1 MFGGKF
7 MRDLE
12 DVTVGLK
19 TFYRT
24 KRLEMTLNSL
34 IGLGVK
40 EVIIADDGPDD
51 PIKEE
56 IYEKMRQYLP
66 LKVLKLP
73 YDAGLGYGRKEIVK
87 HTKTEYLLI
96 IDDDMKVPNNIYFLK
111 NILER
116 DKLLGGVSGCWIEY
130 GNPKCDAYNLDCRDR
145 FLIRHD
151 PDNIKINITEE
162 GIPYVYFDFIPNS
175 ALFRRRAIKDYCWD
189 ENYIIN
195 FEHLD
200 FYWGHKQLGKWKFA
214 ATPTVFFEHYPG
226 GSKTYKKF
234 RLSKERY
241 KKSREYFLKKWDL
254 KGIISIKRGFWW
266 QNVPPKTTLW
276 LWLKSRLPFRVL
288 KYIAM
293 IERTLR

>member
-24 KRLEMTLNSL
+24 KKLEMTLNSL

-40 EVIIADDGPDD
+40 EVIVTDDGPED

-73 YDAGLGYGRKEIVK
+73 YNTGVGYGRKEIVK

-96 IDDDMKVPNNIYFLK
+96 IDDDMKVPNNVSFLK
-111 NILER
+111 SILER
-116 DKLLGGVSGCWIEY
+116 DKLIGGVSGCLIEY
-130 GNPKCDAYNLDCRDR
+130 GKPKCGAHNLDCKDR
-145 FLIRHD
+145 FLIRYD

-175 ALFRRRAIKDYCWD
+175 ALFRTRTIKDYCWD

-234 RLSKERY
+234 RLNKERY

-254 KGIISIKRGFWW
+254 KGIISIKRGFWG
-266 QNVPPKTTLW
+266 QNVSPKTTLW
-276 LWLKSRLPFRVL
+276 LWLKTQLPFRVL
-288 KYIAM
+288 KYLAM

>member
-1 MFGGKF
+1 MQ
-7 MRDLE
+7 DLE

-40 EVIIADDGPDD
+40 EVIVADDGPED
-51 PIKEE
+51 PIKEK
-56 IYEKMRQYLP
+56 IYERMKQHLP

-87 HTKTEYLLI
+87 HTKTKYLLI
-96 IDDDMKVPNNIYFLK
+96 IDDDMKVPHNISFLK

-130 GNPKCDAYNLDCRDR
+130 GKLKCGAHNLDCKDR

-151 PDNIKINITEE
+151 PDNIKIKTTEE

-175 ALFRRRAIKDYCWD
+175 ALFRRRALKDYCWD

-214 ATPTVFFEHYPG
+214 VTPTVFFEHYPG

-241 KKSREYFLKKWDL
+241 KKSKEYFLKKWNL
-254 KGIISIKRGFWW
+254 NGIINIRTGFLK
-266 QNVPPKTTLW
+266 QDLSPIGTMW
-276 LWLKSRLPFRVL
+276 LWLKKHVPFRVL
-288 KYIAM
+288 PYLVK
-293 IERTLR
+293 IEENWPFK